1 MSEPLVVCVMLVAD
15 RQEMGMRAVRSF
27 AAQTYKNS
35 HLLIFDN
42 GQTEFKLDF
51 EAMEP
56 LGATI
61 IQHPEKLSI
70 GELRNA
76 ANEIAKG
83 ADVICHFD
91 SDDYS
96 SSQRIAEQVALLQAS
111 GADCVGYSDILF
123 WRETKT
129 LARTGPDAFEHEAW
143 LFTGGTPN
151 YILGT
156 SMMYKRAAWARWPFL
171 NESAGVE
178 EKWCRESGLKIVAAS
193 SVGYMTD
200 EGPGVEPMMIASIH
214 ESNSSPSYNIEEYVR
229 LGSTQ
234 WKRAVEWDSVCRER
248 MTL

>member
-15 RQEMGMRAVRSF
+15 RQEMGMRAARSF

-42 GQTEFKLDF
+42 GPTEFKLDF

-83 ADVICHFD
+83 ADIICHFD
-91 SDDYS
+91 SDDWS
-96 SSQRIAEQVALLQAS
+96 HPSRIAEQVALLQAS
-111 GADCVGYSDILF
+111 GADCVGFSDMLF
-123 WRETKT
+123 WRTVKM
-129 LARTGPDAFEHEAW
+129 LRQPDDGNRMAEAW

-156 SMMYKRAAWARWPFL
+156 SMCYWRKAWERWPFL

-178 EKWCRESGLKIVAAS
+178 EKWCRDSGLKIVAAS

-200 EGPGVEPMMIASIH
+200 EGPGVEQMMIASIH
-214 ESNSSPSYNIEEYVR
+214 AGNSSSSYNLEEYVR

-234 WKRAVEWDSVCRER
+234 WKRVPEWEDFAREK
-248 MTL
+248 MQL